1 MSSER
6 KEILDLLA
14 SGKIT
19 AEEAEKL
26 LEAMG
31 QSPVEAP
38 ATTKSKPKWFCIRVR
53 EKGEDKVNIRIPL
66 LLLKAGIKLKG
77 VLPDSVKGKV
87 KLSFNEGEKGLNFDE
102 MSKAEMEEM
111 LAALM
116 LAPLE
121 IDTDDGTE
129 VRIFCE

>member
-31 QSPVEAP
+31 QSPVEVP
-38 ATTKSKPKWFCIRVR
+38 ATTSKPKWFCIRVR